1 MNDHSHKDY
10 EFFDSD
16 FGVCMFV
23 NMNFSVSK
31 HSYFNRNRS
40 VFICP
45 DAPQF
50 VWDLEERNSLQ
61 LAIAFVAII
70 CPCTILLNL
79 LAILAIQKS
88 RRLQA
93 NSDIL
98 IVSLATADLLVGA
111 VSMPL
116 TIIVDALIL
125 QGTVSENIICK
136 TSEAHVFIFYTAFN
150 ASGYHLIFI
159 AYDRYVAIVK
169 YLEYRTKITNK
180 LVKRYVVIA
189 WIVALTVNAM
199 FTALKVTGV
208 RYEVILV
215 IDIIYG
221 TVLSIGVLLL
231 LFFYGMVG
239 IKTLNQKRRN
249 LSQVVAANRART
261 ERRVAITLF
270 LLTAA
275 FFVSSVPFIVVNYL
289 APILPF
295 FRENSIFRWAEIF
308 LQLNSL
314 VNPALYFYRNTL
326 YRNIALTLLR
336 YGKRQ
341 EFQPTICIQDRTRVH
356 RGSRA
361 SFEVRELVH
370 TKQARSHSL
379 SRTWTAGTLH
389 RLNTNCKGVEPDA
402 VMMNRRM
409 SCPALTNYNNMHV
422 VIQPIFRTV
431 TVHIER
437 APRKKPSNRNLSN
450 DGKDA
455 KNTYHFKLARSKS
468 VDENS
473 LVGAKRV
480 SQSLTEVISRR
491 CNSMP
496 SFLKI

>member
-1 MNDHSHKDY
+1 
-10 EFFDSD
+10 
-16 FGVCMFV
+16 
-23 NMNFSVSK
+23 
-31 HSYFNRNRS
+31 
-40 VFICP
+40 
-45 DAPQF
+45 
-50 VWDLEERNSLQ
+50 
-61 LAIAFVAII
+61 
-70 CPCTILLNL
+70 
-79 LAILAIQKS
+79 
-88 RRLQA
+88 
-93 NSDIL
+93 
-98 IVSLATADLLVGA
+98 
-111 VSMPL
+111 
-116 TIIVDALIL
+116 
-125 QGTVSENIICK
+125 
-136 TSEAHVFIFYTAFN
+136 
-150 ASGYHLIFI
+150 
-159 AYDRYVAIVK
+159 
-169 YLEYRTKITNK
+169 
-180 LVKRYVVIA
+180 
-189 WIVALTVNAM
+189 M

-370 TKQARSHSL
+370 TKQARIHSL

-409 SCPALTNYNNMHV
+409 SCPALRNYNNMHV
-422 VIQPIFRTV
+422 AIQPVFRTV

-437 APRKKPSNRNLSN
+437 APRKKPTKRNLSN

-480 SQSLTEVISRR
+480 SQSLAEVISRR

-496 SFLKI
+496 SVLKI

>member
-1 MNDHSHKDY
+1 MIL
-10 EFFDSD
+10 
-16 FGVCMFV
+16 VCMFV
-23 NMNFSVSK
+23 NMNFSVST

-88 RRLQA
+88 RRFQA

-159 AYDRYVAIVK
+159 AYERYVAIVK
-169 YLEYRTKITNK
+169 YLEYRTKITKK

-189 WIVALTVNAM
+189 WIVALAVNAM

-231 LFFYGMVG
+231 LSFYGMVG

-249 LSQVVAANRART
+249 LGQAVAANRART

-341 EFQPTICIQDRTRVH
+341 EIQPTVCIQDRTRVH

-379 SRTWTAGTLH
+379 SHAWTAGTLH

-422 VIQPIFRTV
+422 VIQPVFRTV

-437 APRKKPSNRNLSN
+437 APRKKPTKRNLSN

-480 SQSLTEVISRR
+480 SQSLAEVISRR

-496 SFLKI
+496 SVLKI